1 MHQVAARAI
10 AKGTGPVDQL
20 ALAGMGGEAAN
31 GMNLR
36 FYREILAQYT
46 HSLGAVNNL
55 SAQGAGRLKPH
66 YHQPGR
72 GLFQIVTEVV
82 NDSATGTHAC
92 PSNNDGTATNAVDRH
107 RLLYRA
113 GHAQNGQ
120 VLVGVAASGDIEH
133 FEVFRIQRLARSV
146 IELGYFDGHG
156 AVKKDQLLA

>member
-55 SAQGAGRLKPH
+55 SAQGTGRLKPH

-72 GLFQIVTEVV
+72 GLFQVVAEMV

-92 PSNNDGTATNAVDRH
+92 PSNNDGTTTNAVDRH

-113 GHAQNGQ
+113 GLAQNAQ
-120 VLVGVAASGDIEH
+120 IMAGVAASSGIEH
-133 FEVFRIQRLARSV
+133 FDVFRLKR
-146 IELGYFDGHG
+146 FT
-156 AVKKDQLLA
+156 